1 MRDLKIKY
9 PHVIQSFKSGKCYSG
24 SYFFGYDIEQEKIAY
39 YNGQT
44 FRSLTLKENMS
55 GYPLKIFMRTKV
67 TGKSIHQRKKK
78 KKKLASAVAA
88 LVRLLFITTYA

>member
-9 PHVIQSFKSGKCYSG
+9 PHVLQSFKDGKFYSG
-24 SYFFGYDIEQEKIAY
+24 SYFFGYDMEREKITY

-44 FRSLTLKENMS
+44 FRSLTLKENMA

-78 KKKLASAVAA
+78 KKKLVLAVA
-88 LVRLLFITTYA
+88 FT

>member
-1 MRDLKIKY
+1 MLRDLKIKY
-9 PHVIQSFKSGKCYSG
+9 PHVLQTFKSGKFYSG
-24 SYFFGYDIEQEKIAY
+24 CHFFGYDPEQEKMTY

-44 FRSLTLKENMS
+44 FRSLTLKENMV

-78 KKKLASAVAA
+78 KKKLT
-88 LVRLLFITTYA
+88 LKNFMFY